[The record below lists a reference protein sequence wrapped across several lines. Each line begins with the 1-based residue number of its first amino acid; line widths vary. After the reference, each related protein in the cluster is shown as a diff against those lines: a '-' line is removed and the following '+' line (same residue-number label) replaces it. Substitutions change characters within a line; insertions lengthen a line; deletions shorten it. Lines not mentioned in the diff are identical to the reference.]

1 MLISTLYR
9 GMEMKLRFAET
20 KIKQLTTLL
29 QMRTEMLQSLV
40 MEIDKLKE
48 ETEENERRLEFQ
60 RNELK
65 EQYAV
70 LQEMFV
76 VLRAR
81 EEGVLSKSV
90 VMGANEFP
98 KEFWILRKHRP
109 SLVVVTKPYIDQIIT
124 ESVKA
129 GFVPGNIGQ
138 CGTNCQLPGHDCSD
152 GFYKALQVKVNET
165 PHTLESFILL
175 MKKLQLSNGCE
186 KLCSTMLGEMQA
198 ANE

>member
-1 MLISTLYR
+1 
-9 GMEMKLRFAET
+9 MEMKLRFAET
-20 KIKQLTTLL
+20 KIKHLTTLL

-65 EQYAV
+65 EQCAV

-76 VLRAR
+76 VLRDR
-81 EEGVLSKSV
+81 EEGVLSKSA
-90 VMGANEFP
+90 VMRANQFP
-98 KEFWILRKHRP
+98 KEFWILRKHRH

-129 GFVPGNIGQ
+129 GLVSENIGQ

-152 GFYKALQVKVNET
+152 GFYKALQVKVNEM
-165 PHTLESFILL
+165 PRTLESFILL
-175 MKKLQLSNGCE
+175 MQKLQLSNGCE

>member
-9 GMEMKLRFAET
+9 GMEMKLRFAES

-29 QMRTEMLQSLV
+29 QTRDEMLQSLV

-81 EEGVLSKSV
+81 EEGIFGKSA
-90 VMGANEFP
+90 VMGANEFS

-109 SLVVVTKPYIDQIIT
+109 SLVVLTKPYIDQIIT

-129 GFVPGNIGQ
+129 GLVSENIGQ
-138 CGTNCQLPGHDCSD
+138 CGSNCQLSGHDCSD

-165 PHTLESFILL
+165 PHTLESFIILIQ
-175 MKKLQLSNGCE
+175 KLQLSNGCK
-186 KLCSTMLGEMQA
+186 KLCGTMLGELQA